1 MDPTKK
7 ELYGAKRSSGVDMS
21 DPEIAAAWERVKDD
35 STREVLLMKFFTPF
49 INSYQIQNSNL

>member
-7 ELYGAKRSSGVDMS
+7 ELYSAKRSSGVDTS

-35 STREVLLMKFFTPF
+35 ATAEV
-49 INSYQIQNSNL
+49 SE